1 MPEWSALCLPEKGRK
16 RKLIMDILKI
26 IIPAIII
33 SALVIVAIIS
43 VKTYLKNLTQGCCGS
58 GGGKESKIKVDKSE
72 VSEYKYK
79 YTVEI
84 SGMTCRN
91 CSMRIEN
98 VFNRKDGILA
108 DVSYEDGCAIIYSK
122 ESLKDLSIRQTI
134 VGLGYSVSGIT
145 EEI

>member
-1 MPEWSALCLPEKGRK
+1 ME
-16 RKLIMDILKI
+16 ILQI
-26 IIPAIII
+26 IIPAVIV
-33 SALVIVAIIS
+33 SALVIIAIIS

-58 GGGKESKIKVDKSE
+58 GGGKENEISVDKSDF
-72 VSEYKYK
+72 SEYKYK

-84 SGMTCRN
+84 AGMTCKN
-91 CSMRIEN
+91 CSIRISN

>member
-1 MPEWSALCLPEKGRK
+1 MPEWSAMCLPEKGRK
-16 RKLIMDILKI
+16 RKLIMEILQI
-26 IIPAIII
+26 IIPTIII
-33 SALVIVAIIS
+33 SALVIIAIIS
-43 VKTYLKNLTQGCCGS
+43 VKTYLRNLAQGCCGT
-58 GGGKESKIKVDKSE
+58 GGGKESKIKVDKSD

-84 SGMTCRN
+84 SGMTCKN

-108 DVSYEDGCAIIYSK
+108 DVSLDEGSGIIYSK
-122 ESLKDLSIRQTI
+122 DPLTEFSIRQTI
-134 VGLGYSVSGIT
+134 VGLGYSVGGIT

>member
-1 MPEWSALCLPEKGRK
+1 
-16 RKLIMDILKI
+16 MDLLQI
-26 IIPAIII
+26 IIPTIII
-33 SALVIVAIIS
+33 SALVIIAIIS
-43 VKTYLKNLTQGCCGS
+43 VKTYLRNLAQGCCGT
-58 GGGKESKIKVDKSE
+58 GGGKESKIKVDKSD

-84 SGMTCRN
+84 SGMTCKN

-108 DVSYEDGCAIIYSK
+108 DVSLDEGSGIIYSK
-122 ESLKDLSIRQTI
+122 DPLTEFSIRQTI
-134 VGLGYSVSGIT
+134 VGLGYSVGGIT

>member
-1 MPEWSALCLPEKGRK
+1 MPEWSALRLPEKGRK
-16 RKLIMDILKI
+16 RKLIMEILQI
-26 IIPAIII
+26 IIPAVIV
-33 SALVIVAIIS
+33 SALVIIAIIS

-58 GGGKESKIKVDKSE
+58 GGGKENEISVDKSDF
-72 VSEYKYK
+72 SEYKYK
-79 YTVEI
+79 YTVEVA
-84 SGMTCRN
+84 GMTCKN
-91 CSMRIEN
+91 CSIRISN

-122 ESLKDLSIRQTI
+122 EPLKDLSIRQTI

>member
-1 MPEWSALCLPEKGRK
+1 
-16 RKLIMDILKI
+16 MDILKI

-43 VKTYLKNLTQGCCGS
+43 VKTYLRNLAHGCCGT

-84 SGMTCRN
+84 SGMTCKN

-108 DVSYEDGCAIIYSK
+108 DVSYEDGCAIIYAK
-122 ESLKDLSIRQTI
+122 EPLKDFSIRQTI
-134 VGLGYSVSGIT
+134 VGLGYSVGGIT

>member
-1 MPEWSALCLPEKGRK
+1 ME
-16 RKLIMDILKI
+16 ILQI
-26 IIPAIII
+26 IIPAVIV
-33 SALVIVAIIS
+33 SALVIIAIIS

-58 GGGKESKIKVDKSE
+58 GGGKENEISVDKSDF
-72 VSEYKYK
+72 SEYKYK

-84 SGMTCRN
+84 AGMTCKN

-122 ESLKDLSIRQTI
+122 EPLKDLSIRQTI

>member
-1 MPEWSALCLPEKGRK
+1 MPEWSALCLPEKSRK
-16 RKLIMDILKI
+16 RKLIMDLLQI
-26 IIPAIII
+26 IIPAAIV
-33 SALVIVAIIS
+33 SALVIIAIIS

-58 GGGKESKIKVDKSE
+58 GGGKETETSVDKSDF
-72 VSEYKYK
+72 SEYKYK

-84 SGMTCRN
+84 TGMTCKN
-91 CSMRIEN
+91 CSIRISN